1 LVKEGLMTPRNRITK
16 VLIPIRDERG
26 VALIIALFVGTLM
39 LILGAHFM
47 TASMT
52 EKTIAANEVEAAR
65 AFYAAEAGI
74 EHAKK
79 TLADVS
85 LSAVLNG
92 TDDVFAGTGKGKGK
106 GVGSSAVISDATYTV
121 HALNNIAANGF
132 PRGTVPAD
140 PSNSD
145 TVDGDNIIVLTS
157 TGTFRTGLQT
167 IETVMQVNAND
178 PFSKIP
184 GAITMVSKGNNEFD
198 FEDSTL
204 TSGHDESGT
213 CEARPA
219 FVNRSKWLNFDEEG
233 GKLSGALEGAPD
245 PWRWYDSAYD
255 DPIYDDPDALVSL
268 VEQWMKQPGVVKIA
282 GPFPPTQLGTA
293 DKPQVTVWNI
303 DPKGP
308 ELVVPE
314 GGPKITGYGI
324 LIVTG
329 EIALEGDFEFHGLIV
344 AKTKRQLTI
353 GKGKGKATQVVHGAI
368 LAVDNQKPKCGSDK
382 KCQEDEDKGKE
393 LAEDTKV
400 DLEDEAH
407 VYFNCDALRK
417 YAKPIGG
424 VPGGGGAVKVL
435 SWRRP

>member
-1 LVKEGLMTPRNRITK
+1 MYMKPKNMLQRLLSPV
-16 VLIPIRDERG
+16 RDDRG
-26 VALIIALFVGTLM
+26 IALIIALFVGALM

-52 EKTIAANEVEAAR
+52 EKTIASNEVEAAR
-65 AFYAAEAGI
+65 AFYLAEAGI
-74 EHAKK
+74 QHAKK
-79 TLADVS
+79 SLEDAN

-92 TDDVFAGTGKGKGK
+92 TKSIFAGGNGLNLAG
-106 GVGSSAVISDATYTV
+106 GSYTLQV
-121 HALNNIAANGF
+121 TNNIAANGF
-132 PRGTVPAD
+132 PRGAVQAD
-140 PSNSD
+140 PSNSA
-145 TVDGDNIIVLTS
+145 TVDSDNIIVLTS
-157 TGTFRTGLQT
+157 TGSFQTGQQT
-167 IETVMQVNAND
+167 IEAVMQLSD
-178 PFSKIP
+178 PFSRIP

-204 TSGHDESGT
+204 TSGNDESGT
-213 CEARPA
+213 CGDRPA
-219 FVNRSKWLNFDEEG
+219 FVNRSKWLKFDEEG

-268 VEQWMKQPGVVKIA
+268 IENWMSQPGVVKIA

-293 DKPQVTVWNI
+293 DKPQVTVWDI

-314 GGPKITGYGI
+314 GGPPIKGYGI

-368 LAVDNQKPKCGSDK
+368 LAVDNQKPKCGSDA
-382 KCQEDEDKGKE
+382 KCQKDKDNGKE

-400 DLEDEAH
+400 DLEDETR
-407 VYFNCDALRK
+407 VFFNCDALRK

-424 VPGGGGAVKVL
+424 VPGGLVKML
-435 SWRRP
+435 SWRRA